1 MSPPPKK
8 TRHTALCRL
17 FAIYVAPV
25 YPDQVAAAN
34 RYIPNC
40 RPQSRSEM
48 PSQPYKSKGDAP
60 ELISATA
67 ESGLT
72 THSAPLRRPAAS
84 QRIGCC
90 PDRMKVCIDKPNARL
105 WAKLPK
111 KRRARAQHLNQ
122 IFLIQ
127 LDQDEARRRRTQPQ
141 PNFMS
146 KADFDDFVWP
156 AHESYMRDN
165 LAPLLND
172 ARVVKLQSPTN
183 TGHRDALVRRI
194 MGIYKDLQCQLQGP

>member
-1 MSPPPKK
+1 MIGFACCTNFNLGQCPPPPKK

-72 THSAPLRRPAAS
+72 PHSAPLRRPAAS

-122 IFLIQ
+122 IFLIGQ
-127 LDQDEARRRRTQPQ
+127 VQHNLPAKAKVNNCSRSKNQQIMTMRR
-141 PNFMS
+141 
-146 KADFDDFVWP
+146 AI
-156 AHESYMRDN
+156 
-165 LAPLLND
+165 
-172 ARVVKLQSPTN
+172 
-183 TGHRDALVRRI
+183 HR
-194 MGIYKDLQCQLQGP
+194 